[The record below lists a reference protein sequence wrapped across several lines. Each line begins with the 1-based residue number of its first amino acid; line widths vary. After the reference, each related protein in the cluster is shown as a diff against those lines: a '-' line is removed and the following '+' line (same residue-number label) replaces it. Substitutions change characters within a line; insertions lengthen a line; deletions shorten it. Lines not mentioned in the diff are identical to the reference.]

1 MKKCS
6 QLGIKPIELLE
17 SLLIPGENL
26 HIAGWGMKNVES
38 GVLSSEL
45 LENSGTRKSAGGAGG
60 HADFYMLLMNMLFIV
75 SYAENFGFQ
84 NKMLAAAL
92 GTGCYPIIVGKYSL
106 HLHFQD
112 KIDWNEFSTTFR
124 PSDMH
129 KIATFIQNLPQED
142 LLRARE
148 RAIWTFEKFFSSM
161 EAVFDGLIG
170 YLHDRLFPH
179 KVNGVDFWNGPKRGV
194 QSPLFLNRIAPD
206 EGFTAVILAFD
217 RIESL
222 FRVIESVAKAP
233 SLKKVLII
241 WNNQSKAPPAAS
253 SFPEISVT
261 IRVIQTKK
269 NVLSNR
275 FYPYD
280 EIETSCVLSIDD
292 DIVMLTAD
300 EIQFGYQ
307 VWREYPDRLV
317 GYPNRLHLW
326 EEDKKNWKY
335 ESEWTNANSMIL
347 TGAAFYH
354 KYYSHA
360 YYQQT
365 PAKIVNWVDDHMNCE
380 DILMNFVIANL
391 TAKAPLK
398 VSPRKKFKCTEC
410 SQQVSISVDPG
421 HMVERSECINFF
433 VEEFGKMPLK
443 AVEFRA
449 DPVLYKDDPEKHM
462 LLPLL

>member
-1 MKKCS
+1 
-6 QLGIKPIELLE
+6 
-17 SLLIPGENL
+17 
-26 HIAGWGMKNVES
+26 
-38 GVLSSEL
+38 
-45 LENSGTRKSAGGAGG
+45 
-60 HADFYMLLMNMLFIV
+60 
-75 SYAENFGFQ
+75 
-84 NKMLAAAL
+84 
-92 GTGCYPIIVGKYSL
+92 
-106 HLHFQD
+106 
-112 KIDWNEFSTTFR
+112 
-124 PSDMH
+124 MH

-194 QSPLFLNRIAPD
+194 QSPLFLNRIGNFNPRTHFNTFLAPD

-300 EIQFGYQ
+300 EIQFG
-307 VWREYPDRLV
+307 
-317 GYPNRLHLW
+317 
-326 EEDKKNWKY
+326 
-335 ESEWTNANSMIL
+335 
-347 TGAAFYH
+347 
-354 KYYSHA
+354 
-360 YYQQT
+360 
-365 PAKIVNWVDDHMNCE
+365 
-380 DILMNFVIANL
+380 
-391 TAKAPLK
+391 
-398 VSPRKKFKCTEC
+398 
-410 SQQVSISVDPG
+410 
-421 HMVERSECINFF
+421 
-433 VEEFGKMPLK
+433 
-443 AVEFRA
+443 
-449 DPVLYKDDPEKHM
+449 
-462 LLPLL
+462 